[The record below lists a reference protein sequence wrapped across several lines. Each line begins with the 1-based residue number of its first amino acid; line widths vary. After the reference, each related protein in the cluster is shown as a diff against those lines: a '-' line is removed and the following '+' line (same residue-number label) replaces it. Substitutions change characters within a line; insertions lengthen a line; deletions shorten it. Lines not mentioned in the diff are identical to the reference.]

1 MRRMSKPSAPS
12 DQSDKFDPDDVL
24 KGWRAPA
31 ERSSPAPDLDD
42 LFGAVAQNARA
53 HEVQRVDT
61 PRIEL
66 PQVEIVDAVDLS
78 DLDDIGLNAAATAR
92 AQALETIERIDDIE
106 FTELTAVVERYA
118 HPQVLQAWQPGAWV
132 GAVKQVCEAVTS
144 IVQSDAGPVVE
155 TYPPQ
160 FVFALWAP
168 QELNSP
174 LLGRWPLRVGL
185 TAADADHA
193 ADGLVALMPPQ
204 GKLWFSA
211 ANAKANPKAKA
222 KSSGRALSDGAFDV
236 AIEVDWALIGQLV
249 LHHDAA
255 LQDHLL
261 AALREFIDAEQAA
274 TFARLN
280 DGFGQPAPGA
290 AITQRSDG

>member
-1 MRRMSKPSAPS
+1 MRAMSKPS
-12 DQSDKFDPDDVL
+12 DQSDEFDPDDVL

-31 ERSSPAPDLDD
+31 ARSSPAPDLDD

-66 PQVEIVDAVDLS
+66 PQVEILDAVEVS
-78 DLDDIGLNAAATAR
+78 DLDGIGLNAAASAR
-92 AQALETIERIDDIE
+92 AEALETIERIDDVE

-132 GAVKQVCEAVTS
+132 GAVRLVCEAVTS
-144 IVQSDAGPVVE
+144 IVQTDSGPVVE
-155 TYPPQ
+155 THPPQ
-160 FVFALWAP
+160 FIFALWAP
-168 QELNSP
+168 QPLAAP

-193 ADGLVALMPPQ
+193 ADGLVALMPPETR
-204 GKLWFSA
+204 LWLIAPHAKGGVRAGSDWAVNDA
-211 ANAKANPKAKA
+211 ADIAA
-222 KSSGRALSDGAFDV
+222 S
-236 AIEVDWALIGQLV
+236 IDWALIGQLA
-249 LHHDAA
+249 LHHDAGLA
-255 LQDHLL
+255 DHLL
-261 AALREFIDAEQAA
+261 AALREFVDAEQSA
-274 TFARLN
+274 TFARVN

-290 AITQRSDG
+290 AIAQRSDG

>member
-1 MRRMSKPSAPS
+1 MRRMSK
-12 DQSDKFDPDDVL
+12 QSDPSYQGGKFDPDDVL

-168 QELNSP
+168 QELDTS

-193 ADGLVALMPPQ
+193 ADGLVALMPPD

-211 ANAKANPKAKA
+211 ASVAAN
-222 KSSGRALSDGAFDV
+222 
-236 AIEVDWALIGQLV
+236 VDWALVGQLV
-249 LHHDAA
+249 LHHDAG

-261 AALREFIDAEQAA
+261 AALREFIDAEHAA

-280 DGFGQPAPGA
+280 DGFGQPAAGA
-290 AITQRSDG
+290 AIAQRDGR